1 MIFLNGT
8 FSESEKPECAKIPLK
23 IGDEVSFNVRRSLF
37 GRHGWI
43 VMSADDA
50 VDLKQVNVDV
60 MRKLAD
66 KIRDLEFSGKDVPNH
81 ITVKVKD

>member
-1 MIFLNGT
+1 
-8 FSESEKPECAKIPLK
+8 
-23 IGDEVSFNVRRSLF
+23 LF

-66 KIRDLEFSGKDVPNH
+66 KIRDLEFSGKDVPNQ

>member
-1 MIFLNGT
+1 
-8 FSESEKPECAKIPLK
+8 
-23 IGDEVSFNVRRSLF
+23 
-37 GRHGWI
+37 
-43 VMSADDA
+43 MSADDA

-66 KIRDLEFSGKDVPNH
+66 KIRDLEFSGKDVPNQ